1 VSTRIIVMAKAPEPG
16 QVKTRLARVIGA
28 VAAAELTTRML
39 HHALGTAR
47 RAAAGMVELCV
58 TPDIHHPVLNDAAH
72 RFDACLTA
80 QGEGDLGQR
89 MARIARRVLAAGER
103 PILIGTDCPALTP
116 EHLRQAAT
124 ALETS
129 DAAFL
134 PAADGGY
141 VLIGLRRFDARLF
154 EGIAWSTDAVMQL
167 TRSRLGEL
175 GWTWWEGETLHD
187 IDTAD
192 DLVHLPD
199 GWVDRRLPAGCDS
212 RAPDTLCSPHGKTSC
227 ETR

>member
-1 VSTRIIVMAKAPEPG
+1 MSHRISGIPLF
-16 QVKTRLARVIGA
+16 VKPLS
-28 VAAAELTTRML
+28 
-39 HHALGTAR
+39 ALD
-47 RAAAGMVELCV
+47 V
-58 TPDIHHPVLNDAAH
+58 
-72 RFDACLTA
+72 CLSA

-89 MARIARRVLAAGER
+89 MARIARRVLDAGER

-116 EHLRQAAT
+116 THLRQAAA
-124 ALETS
+124 ALETA
-129 DAAFL
+129 DTAFL

-154 EGIAWSTDAVMQL
+154 EGIAWSTDAVMQQ

-175 GWTWWEGETLHD
+175 GWTRWEGETLHD

-192 DLVHLPD
+192 DLVHLPQD
-199 GWVDRRLPAGCDS
+199 WIDRRLPAGCDS
-212 RAPDTLCSPHGKTSC
+212 HAPDTLCSPHGKTSC